1 MMPSITPIFSGG
13 TGRSGT
19 TIVVN
24 LLARHSQV
32 HSSMPREVR
41 YLCANRG
48 LLDLN
53 FIRKYPVK
61 IPPNSMSHRLIDRL
75 TTIGIISPIA
85 VFTKQMSTAWWSE
98 TGKNG
103 NPRGLVQGMEF
114 DELNQVLQE
123 FSPAYRKDKYA
134 ASRNLYIQIAKAQK
148 FAEGTKF
155 FADSTPVN
163 IMNAEYI
170 NQLFPESRFINMV
183 RDGRDVAASVVREPW
198 GPKDHISALE
208 WWKNRMLV
216 GFNALK
222 SVPDDHQV
230 TIRIVDLVT
239 EKRQENYNA
248 LLSFLKIENEIEMEK
263 YFKENLIAEK
273 MKIGSWVSEVSDVK
287 AFQSEYEKLCL
298 ELEAAGV
305 PIP

>member
-1 MMPSITPIFSGG
+1 MTESFTPIFSGG

-19 TIVVN
+19 TMVVN

-53 FIRKYPVK
+53 FIRKYPV
-61 IPPNSMSHRLIDRL
+61 IVPPNRISHRLIDRL
-75 TTIGIISPIA
+75 TTIGIISPMV
-85 VFTKQMSTAWWSE
+85 VFTKLMSTTWWSQ

-103 NPRGLVQGMEF
+103 QPRGLVQGMEF
-114 DELNQVLQE
+114 DDLNQVLKE
-123 FSPAYRKDKYA
+123 FSSAYRKDKYS
-134 ASRNLYIQIAKAQK
+134 ASRNLYIKIAKAQIL
-148 FAEGTKF
+148 AVGTKF

-163 IMNAEYI
+163 IMNSEYI

-198 GPKDHISALE
+198 GPKDHIQALK

-222 SVPDDHQV
+222 SVPGDHQL
-230 TIRIVDLVT
+230 TIRAVDLVT
-239 EKRQENYNA
+239 EKRQENYNS
-248 LLSFLKIENEIEMEK
+248 LLSFLKIENETEMEK
-263 YFKENLIAEK
+263 YFKENLLAEK
-273 MKIGSWVSEVSDVK
+273 MKIKSWANEVPDVK

-298 ELEAAGV
+298 ELEAARV

>member
-41 YLCANRG
+41 YLCADRG

-61 IPPNSMSHRLIDRL
+61 IPPNSVSHKLIDRL
-75 TTIGIISPIA
+75 TTIGIISPMA

-114 DELNQVLQE
+114 DELNQILQE

-134 ASRNLYIQIAKAQK
+134 ASRSLYIQIAKAQK

-198 GPKDHISALE
+198 GPKDHIPALE

-248 LLSFLKIENEIEMEK
+248 LLSFLKIENEIKIEK
-263 YFKENLIAEK
+263 YFKENLLAEK